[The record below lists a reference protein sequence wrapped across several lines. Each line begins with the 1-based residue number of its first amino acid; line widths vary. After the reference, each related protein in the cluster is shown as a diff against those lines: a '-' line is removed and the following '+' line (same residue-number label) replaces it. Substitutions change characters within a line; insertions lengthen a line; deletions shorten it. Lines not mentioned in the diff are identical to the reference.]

1 MLTLAV
7 GKATPPHALVLFNFG
22 VLSFGSIALAV
33 SKPEEGT
40 LSMFFVLMVLT
51 YVHISIGVYFA
62 PQSFL
67 LIVVVLSLKHPS
79 IFVNG

>member
-1 MLTLAV
+1 MLALAV

-33 SKPEEGT
+33 GKPEEGT
-40 LSMFFVLMVLT
+40 FPVFFVLMVFT

-67 LIVVVLSLKHPS
+67 LIVVILSLKHPS
-79 IFVNG
+79 IFVDG